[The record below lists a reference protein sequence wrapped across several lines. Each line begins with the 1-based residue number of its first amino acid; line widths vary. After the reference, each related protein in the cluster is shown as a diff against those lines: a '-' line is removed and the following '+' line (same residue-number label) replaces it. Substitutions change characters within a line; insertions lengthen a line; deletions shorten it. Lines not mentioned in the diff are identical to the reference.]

1 MAFYFHLFLRTAV
14 RTYVC
19 TEVQLRNRTGCTCRL
34 SSTYEAHCKA
44 WTIKKKP
51 GTTTPVDLISQA
63 RRAAA
68 RHLSLSLSL
77 LSPSTHSVPTRHSS
91 SVLRMY
97 SLPDQLQPF
106 PSRFSIDT
114 RYAYVNCLR
123 STGSKLNSIC
133 TASAYGPSYVESA
146 GSKTRKFQPQNRFVH
161 VQHNRGHI

>member
-68 RHLSLSLSL
+68 RHLSLSLS
-77 LSPSTHSVPTRHSS
+77 SFTE
-91 SVLRMY
+91 
-97 SLPDQLQPF
+97 
-106 PSRFSIDT
+106 
-114 RYAYVNCLR
+114 YALGAYEAFLIR
-123 STGSKLNSIC
+123 STKLNSIC